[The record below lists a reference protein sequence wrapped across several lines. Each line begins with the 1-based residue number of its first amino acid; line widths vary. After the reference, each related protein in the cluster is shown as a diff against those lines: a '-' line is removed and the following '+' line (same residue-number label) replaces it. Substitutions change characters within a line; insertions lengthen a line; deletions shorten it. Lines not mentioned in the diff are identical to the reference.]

1 MLVKGGAYL
10 SKLQGLKAI
19 SFDKTGTLTNGKPVV
34 TDSVFEQGVDQNELI
49 DILVAM
55 EKQSNHPLATAIIT
69 NFPET
74 RALQLDVE
82 NQVGRGLS
90 TNYAGNNYRI
100 GKPASFEKVSFIYK
114 EKEKQF
120 SADGKTVVFFGE
132 NETVI
137 GLIALMDVP
146 NQDAKAAISYFKQA
160 GLHTTM
166 ITGDAKLT
174 GEAVGKQIGVDEVIA
189 NVMPEDKAKIVK
201 EQQETYGS
209 TAMLGDGIN
218 DAPALVTADVGIAM
232 GDGTDVAMDV
242 ADLVLMKN
250 DLSKLVYAHQL
261 SKKMDKITWQNIAFS
276 MIVVLTL
283 VTLNFL
289 GKMDIT
295 IGVILHEG
303 STILVILIALRMLK
317 TPKKYL

>member
-1 MLVKGGAYL
+1 M
-10 SKLQGLKAI
+10 
-19 SFDKTGTLTNGKPVV
+19 
-34 TDSVFEQGVDQNELI
+34 
-49 DILVAM
+49 
-55 EKQSNHPLATAIIT
+55 
-69 NFPET
+69 
-74 RALQLDVE
+74 
-82 NQVGRGLS
+82 
-90 TNYAGNNYRI
+90 
-100 GKPASFEKVSFIYK
+100 
-114 EKEKQF
+114 
-120 SADGKTVVFFGE
+120 VFFGK

-137 GLIALMDVP
+137 GLIALMDVLI
-146 NQDAKAAISYFKQA
+146 QDAKAAISYFKEA

-174 GEAVGKQIGVDEVIA
+174 GETVGKQIGFDEVIA

-201 EQQETYGS
+201 EQQEEYGS

-232 GDGTDVAMDV
+232 GEGTGVEIDV

-250 DLSKLVYAHQL
+250 DLSKLAYAHQL

-276 MIVVLTL
+276 IVVVLTL
-283 VTLNFL
+283 VTLNLL

-303 STILVILIALRMLK
+303 STILVILNALRMLK